1 MQILN
6 TSLIIQLFETD
17 VHYFFPYSVFS
28 MTDVKRLAV
37 MLTYLLFILSSSSE
51 HDFKVPFNYEL
62 F

>member
-1 MQILN
+1 MQVLN

-37 MLTYLLFILSSSSE
+37 TLTYLLFILSSSSE